1 MKRITVTALTN
12 YTRLRE
18 IKLKPINYKTMKINL
33 FILSFLMLNMF
44 SVYSQ
49 TVTDTDGNVYN
60 TVSIGNQV
68 WLGENLKVTKFNN
81 QDPISL
87 VLDDTQ
93 WSTQTQAA
101 YCYYQGDL
109 TNTNDYG
116 NLYNWY
122 VVNNSKN
129 VCPTGYHV
137 PSITEWEELITF
149 LGGNAVAGGKLKEIG
164 FTHWLDPNTG
174 ADNSSGFTLL
184 PSGWRAN
191 NNGFY
196 ESLSYMAYVWSS
208 TSVDASSSSIILAGY
223 DSPACYTSESHIRTG
238 LPIRCL
244 KDETSSLDEA
254 DNDQPILV
262 YPNPAND
269 LVNIHFSTIDN
280 PIVKLIDTKG
290 QIVLE
295 DTIENNT
302 CSFDLS
308 TFGDGVY
315 FIQIEGTTGV
325 NRIKIVVQH

>member
-1 MKRITVTALTN
+1 
-12 YTRLRE
+12 
-18 IKLKPINYKTMKINL
+18 MKISL
-33 FILSFLMLNMF
+33 IILSFMF
-44 SVYSQ
+44 LDLSTVSSQ
-49 TVTDTDGNVYN
+49 TVSDIDGNTYS

-68 WLGENLKVTKFNN
+68 WMGENLKVTKFNDQN
-81 QDPISL
+81 PIAL

-93 WSTQTQAA
+93 WSSQTQAA
-101 YCYYQGDL
+101 YCYYQGDI
-109 TNTNDYG
+109 TNSNDYG

-122 VVNNSKN
+122 VVNNSRN

-149 LGGNAVAGGKLKEIG
+149 LGGNAVAGGKLKEAG
-164 FTHWLDPNTG
+164 FAHWLSPNTG

-196 ESLSYMAYVWSS
+196 ENLSYMAYVWSS
-208 TSVDASSSSIILAGY
+208 TSVDAQSSSIILVGY
-223 DSPACYTSESHIRTG
+223 DSQAAYTSDSHILTG

-269 LVNIHFSTIDN
+269 LVNIHIATIDN
-280 PIVKLIDTKG
+280 PTVKLIDTKG
-290 QIVLE
+290 QLVLE
-295 DTIENNT
+295 GSIENAT
-302 CSFDLS
+302 CSFDVS
-308 TFGDGVY
+308 TFGNGVY
-315 FIQIEGTTGV
+315 FIQIQGTTGV
-325 NRIKIVVQH
+325 NHTKIVVQH